1 MATDGTS
8 HLLHWSELFQLAM
21 VELDPAKLPARIAI
35 AHEAI
40 LDRIEETLTKPSGGE
55 HQKLDDAVKNLRALR
70 QEIHA
75 WQSKP
80 DYDGDGV
87 RKAS

>member
-40 LDRIEETLTKPSGGE
+40 LDRIEDTLTMPCGGE
-55 HQKLDDAVKNLRALR
+55 HQKLDDALRNLHALR
-70 QEIHA
+70 QGIHA
-75 WQSKP
+75 WQSKA
-80 DYDGDGV
+80 DRDGDGL
-87 RKAS
+87 RRAG